1 MRKII
6 LTVFAVLAAAALLF
20 GCQKAE
26 ADASGADQSGEPSA
40 SESAAQSSE
49 SEPEQSQSEKEKLLQ
64 PIAPPD
70 ENGRFAPI
78 DTVEWYSNYEPLIWA
93 ELPEKTDGSDIT
105 PFMEDA
111 DSAAKLKEKYP
122 KIDDWNIVFEKDFY
136 KTGLGYDS
144 EKQTFVTAYLPVRFV
159 MLSTEQ
165 GDGFDIVFAC
175 SKHYIDTDY
184 ENDYTGGNGY
194 IIPYEAVYVSTGT
207 ANKSKIEGIDFSEG
221 QIYESP
227 GMYLENIPYLIWLP
241 KTSSVFIM
249 EERLPSLIK
258 FEGAAEPVKI
268 KYVLAAKDWQK
279 SSGDAGFTAPK
290 SRKNDFLIVSSKGEE
305 DNALWL
311 YSAADG
317 TARILEGLDSF
328 YTISYGFVSDTC
340 LEAYT
345 SGDGTFRH
353 YDFSEGA
360 DPTKCVWSISGNG
373 GGLLGGKLT
382 DATDYGSIADKND
395 PDRLVILYSEDESNM
410 FWICSYTLEDGVQ
423 TNFCLDLPADGIVG
437 SCSVRS
443 GVAYFSYYPAPYTIE
458 NRINYAVD
466 VRPDKD
472 HKLAANAW

>member
-20 GCQKAE
+20 GCQKAGTTGTE
-26 ADASGADQSGEPSA
+26 QSGEPSV
-40 SESAAQSSE
+40 SESTAQGE
-49 SEPEQSQSEKEKLLQ
+49 SEPEQSQSEPEEAALP

-93 ELPEKTDGSDIT
+93 EISEKADEADIT
-105 PFMEDA
+105 PFMEDKA
-111 DSAAKLKEKYP
+111 SAERLKEEYP

-136 KTGLGYDS
+136 ETGLGYDS

-159 MLSTEQ
+159 ILSTEQ

-194 IIPYEAVYVSTGT
+194 IVPYEAVYVGTGT

-227 GMYLENIPYLIWLP
+227 EMYLENIPYLIWFS

-249 EERLPSLIK
+249 EEGLPSLIK

-290 SRKNDFLIVSSKGEE
+290 SRKNDFLIVSSKGKE

-382 DATDYGSIADKND
+382 DVTDYASLADKKN
-395 PDRLVILYSEDESNM
+395 PDRLVILYSEDEDNM
-410 FWICSYTLEDGVQ
+410 FWICSYTLAEGVQ
-423 TNFCLDLPADGIVG
+423 TNFCLDLPADGVVG
-437 SCSVRS
+437 SCSVRG

-466 VRPDKD
+466 LRPDKD
-472 HKLAANAW
+472 HTIQENAW

>member
-1 MRKII
+1 MKKTI
-6 LTVFAVLAAAALLF
+6 LVVLAVLAAALLF
-20 GCQKAE
+20 GCQKAGTTDTE
-26 ADASGADQSGEPSA
+26 QSGEPSV
-40 SESAAQSSE
+40 SESDAQNGGGEPEQSE
-49 SEPEQSQSEKEKLLQ
+49 SEPEEAALPK
-64 PIAPPD
+64 IAPPD

-78 DTVEWYSNYEPLIWA
+78 DSAEWFENYEPLVWA
-93 ELPEKTDGSDIT
+93 EISEDAKKADIT
-105 PFMEDA
+105 PFMDDA
-111 DSAAKLKEKYP
+111 DSVARLKEEYP
-122 KIDDWNIVFEKDFY
+122 EIDDWNIVFEKDFY

-159 MLSTEQ
+159 ILSTEQ

-227 GMYLENIPYLIWLP
+227 GMHLENIPYLIWLP

-258 FEGAAEPVKI
+258 FEGATEPVKI

-360 DPTKCVWSISGNG
+360 DPVKCVWSLSGNG

-382 DATDYGSIADKND
+382 DVTDYASLADKKN
-395 PDRLVILYSEDESNM
+395 PDRLVILYSEDEDNM
-410 FWICSYTLEDGVQ
+410 FWICSYTLAEGVQ
-423 TNFCLDLPADGIVG
+423 TNFCLDLPADGVVG
-437 SCSVRS
+437 SCSVR
-443 GVAYFSYYPAPYTIE
+443 GGIAYFSYYPAPYTIE

-466 VRPDKD
+466 VRPERE
-472 HKLAANAW
+472 HKLVANAW

>member
-1 MRKII
+1 MKKII
-6 LTVFAVLAAAALLF
+6 LVVLAVLAAAALFF
-20 GCQKAE
+20 GCQKAGTTDTE
-26 ADASGADQSGEPSA
+26 QSGEPSV
-40 SESAAQSSE
+40 SESAAQGE
-49 SEPEQSQSEKEKLLQ
+49 SEPEESQSEPEEAALPK
-64 PIAPPD
+64 IAPPD

-78 DTVEWYSNYEPLIWA
+78 DSAEWFENYEPLVWA
-93 ELPEKTDGSDIT
+93 EISEDAKKADIT
-105 PFMEDA
+105 PFMDDA
-111 DSAAKLKEKYP
+111 DSVARLKEEYP
-122 KIDDWNIVFEKDFY
+122 EIDDWNIVFEKDFY

-159 MLSTEQ
+159 ILSTEQ

-227 GMYLENIPYLIWLP
+227 GMHLENIPYLIWLP

-258 FEGAAEPVKI
+258 FEGATEPVKI
-268 KYVLAAKDWQK
+268 KYVLAAKDWPK

-382 DATDYGSIADKND
+382 DVTDYASLADKKN
-395 PDRLVILYSEDESNM
+395 PDRLVILYSEDEDNM
-410 FWICSYTLEDGVQ
+410 FWICSYTLAEGVQ
-423 TNFCLDLPADGIVG
+423 TNFCLDLPADGVVG
-437 SCSVRS
+437 SCSVR
-443 GVAYFSYYPAPYTIE
+443 GGIAYFSYYPAPYTIE

-466 VRPDKD
+466 VRPERE
-472 HKLAANAW
+472 HKLVANAW